1 MGEQKCFKKKRTE
14 EERLEKEVFKRS
26 LTTVTVERF
35 VEPCTKVTDIKSCA
49 KALYQGHL
57 PNRPSPIGTVAL
69 RILIETIQLPD
80 PILGKHTHP
89 IAS

>member
-1 MGEQKCFKKKRTE
+1 MLKKKKKGTE
-14 EERLEKEVFKRS
+14 EERLEKEVFKRG
-26 LTTVTVERF
+26 LTTVTVEGF
-35 VEPCTKVTDIKSCA
+35 VEPCTKITDIKPYD
-49 KALYQGHL
+49 KALYQSHL

-69 RILIETIQLPD
+69 RTLIKTSQLPD